1 MPVILA
7 KNSAGQRTSPV
18 KRGFWVVHHVLGQHF
33 PPPPAEVPELPKSEK
48 ESAKTIR
55 EMLAAHTTKQ
65 SCAMCHVHFDGLG
78 LTMEGFDA
86 VGRAR
91 KKDLAGRDVQ
101 IVGPLPGGKTAE
113 GISGLIDYVEK
124 HRREEFERNLCRKFL
139 GYALGRS
146 VVLSDEPLLQEMQKN
161 LRAERRFS
169 VLFETVV
176 LSPQFRR
183 QRGRDYVAAAP

>member
-1 MPVILA
+1 MDVPFGGP
-7 KNSAGQRTSPV
+7 GQGSFTCASDQCI
-18 KRGFWVVHHVLGQHF
+18 HHR
-33 PPPPAEVPELPKSEK
+33 PPQP
-48 ESAKTIR
+48 I
-55 EMLAAHTTKQ
+55 
-65 SCAMCHVHFDGLG
+65 
-78 LTMEGFDA
+78 
-86 VGRAR
+86 
-91 KKDLAGRDVQ
+91 
-101 IVGPLPGGKTAE
+101 GGKSAE
-113 GISGLIDYVEK
+113 GIAGLIDYIAK

-183 QRGRDYVAAAP
+183 QRGRDFVAATP